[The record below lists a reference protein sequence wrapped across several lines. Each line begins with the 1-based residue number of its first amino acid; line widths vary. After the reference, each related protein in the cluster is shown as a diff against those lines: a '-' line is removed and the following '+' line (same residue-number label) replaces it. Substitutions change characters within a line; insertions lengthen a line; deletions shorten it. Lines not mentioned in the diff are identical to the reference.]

1 MKRYLSRF
9 KFTEQ
14 MIEDAVYDCLNGS
27 KNTKPRWYRMDVAY
41 FIADYMIHLN
51 MSKQNRCILAS
62 KVHEYICTHDD
73 YRMYFKSLIKN
84 ISKDIFYE
92 IENRSIRLDP
102 INYLKKK
109 DNCSGKI
116 RDIGIASIKQQIYD
130 HVCVMACHDMFMSK
144 IGKYQ
149 CASIEDRG
157 QSYGRK
163 TIERWIRKNP
173 RKCRWIWKGDIKK
186 FYPSVSHEVL
196 KKLLRRDIKNDDV
209 LYVLFFLIDTYDKGL
224 CIGSYLSQ
232 FLANYYLSY
241 AYHFLDERCFK
252 TRHRRNGKNTN
263 VRLLSHHL
271 FYMDDIII
279 FSPNKKYLQMC
290 IKKLLKYLQTRLELE
305 VKPEHQLFKLD
316 SRPID
321 MMGFK
326 FYTYKTT
333 IRKRIFIR
341 INELVSKYRNPSRS
355 MTLDDRSIMA
365 YKGYLDNSDSR
376 KYREKHKF
384 ERIALAARRVI
395 RNANSGIYRAS
406 ASI

>member
-1 MKRYLSRF
+1 MKRYLSGF

-14 MIEDAVYDCLNGS
+14 MIEDAVHDCLNGAGNS
-27 KNTKPRWYRMDVAY
+27 RTRWHRMDVAH
-41 FIADYMIHLN
+41 FIADYMIRLN
-51 MSKQNRCILAS
+51 MSNQNRRALAA
-62 KVHEYICTHDD
+62 KMHEYICTHDD
-73 YRMYFKSLIKN
+73 YRLYFKSLIKD
-84 ISKDIFYE
+84 ISKDVFHE
-92 IENRSIRLDP
+92 ITNRNIQLEP

-130 HVCVMACHDMFMSK
+130 HVCVMACHNMFMSK
-144 IGKYQ
+144 IGRYQ
-149 CASIEDRG
+149 CASIKGRG
-157 QSYGRK
+157 QSYGKK

-173 RKCRWIWKGDIKK
+173 KKCRWIWKGDIRK
-186 FYPSVSHEVL
+186 FYPSVSHRVI

-209 LYVLFFLIDTYDKGL
+209 LYVLFFLIDSYGDKGL

-241 AYHFLDERCFK
+241 AYHFLDEKCFK
-252 TRHRRNGKNTN
+252 TRHKRNGKNTN

-279 FSPNKKYLQMC
+279 FSPNKKYLRMC
-290 IKKLLKYLQTRLELE
+290 IKKLFKYLQMNLELE

-333 IRKRIFIR
+333 IRKRIFVR
-341 INELVSKYRNPSRS
+341 INRLISKYRNPNRI
-355 MTLDDRSIMA
+355 MTLTNAKSIMC
-365 YKGYLDNSDSR
+365 YKGYLDHSDSR
-376 KYREKHKF
+376 KYKEKHKF
-384 ERIALAARRVI
+384 ERIALTARRVI
-395 RNANSGIYRAS
+395 RNANS
-406 ASI
+406 SIH

>member
-1 MKRYLSRF
+1 MKRYLSGF

-14 MIEDAVYDCLNGS
+14 MIEDAVYDCLNGAGNS
-27 KNTKPRWYRMDVAY
+27 RTRWHRMDVAH
-41 FIADYMIHLN
+41 FIADYMIRLN
-51 MSKQNRCILAS
+51 MSNQNRRALAA
-62 KVHEYICTHDD
+62 KMHEYICTHDD
-73 YRMYFKSLIKN
+73 YRLYFKRLIKD
-84 ISKDIFYE
+84 ISKDVFHE
-92 IENRSIRLDP
+92 ITNRNIQVEP

-130 HVCVMACHDMFMSK
+130 HVCVMACHNIFMSK
-144 IGKYQ
+144 IGRYQ
-149 CASIEDRG
+149 CASIKGRG
-157 QSYGRK
+157 QSYGKK

-173 RKCRWIWKGDIKK
+173 KKCRWIWKGDIRK
-186 FYPSVSHEVL
+186 FYPSVSHRVI

-209 LYVLFFLIDTYDKGL
+209 LYVLFFLIDSYGDKGL

-241 AYHFLDERCFK
+241 AYHFLDEKCFK
-252 TRHRRNGKNTN
+252 TRHKRNGKNTN

-279 FSPNKKYLQMC
+279 FSPNKKYLRMC
-290 IKKLLKYLQTRLELE
+290 IKKLFKYLQMNLELE

-333 IRKRIFIR
+333 IRKRIFVR
-341 INELVSKYRNPSRS
+341 INRLISKYRNPNRI
-355 MTLDDRSIMA
+355 MTLANAKSIMC
-365 YKGYLDNSDSR
+365 YKGYLDHSDSR
-376 KYREKHKF
+376 KYKEKHKF
-384 ERIALAARRVI
+384 ERIALTARRVI
-395 RNANSGIYRAS
+395 RNANS
-406 ASI
+406 SIH